1 MYVCNPLKIKRM
13 DNFIIKLGS
22 INNGKNCFSF
32 TIKDQFFESCI
43 FQDIKYVDISACA
56 IINKD
61 QENISLKLI
70 IEGKINKLACDICA
84 DELSIQISGET
95 NMILK
100 RTNENLVSNDEIF
113 YIRKNENILNLKQ
126 LIYELI
132 IVSVPKKRV
141 HPIDKKGNNTC
152 NQEMVALVK
161 KYTES
166 QKMSSDPRWEGL
178 KNLK

>member
-1 MYVCNPLKIKRM
+1 MK
-13 DNFIIKLGS
+13 
-22 INNGKNCFSF
+22 FS
-32 TIKDQFFESCI
+32 
-43 FQDIKYVDISACA
+43 
-56 IINKD
+56 
-61 QENISLKLI
+61 
-70 IEGKINKLACDICA
+70 
-84 DELSIQISGET
+84 
-95 NMILK
+95 ILK
-100 RTNENLVSNDEIF
+100 
-113 YIRKNENILNLKQ
+113 KNENILNLKQ